1 MKNKKTAYI
10 VILVVSVLLLVVIVY
25 YIIRFFIYPSLEEGK
40 FETARVE
47 RGSVILT
54 TPAQGTVAPE
64 SEVVILSPAASII
77 QRIVR
82 DAGSRV
88 NRGDVILILDPKP
101 IQDEIERIEDQ
112 LQVKRNNLQ
121 KNRLNARETRL
132 DLSYNVEVKKLKIA
146 SIKSQLADQEQLL
159 EVGGISPAQY
169 DKTKQELTLAE
180 KDLDM
185 LLEKN
190 SIRLKQLEAE
200 EDGLLLQIEIQEK
213 ELEEKQETLIKMVV
227 RAGSAGIVLAVNG
240 KVGEKVEKDRLLLR
254 LSNLSTFKINGSMDE
269 RFADQI
275 KTGGEVFVL
284 LDKTRL
290 NGRIGTIKPVIENN
304 SLQYDIF
311 LNQSDHPKLISNLN
325 VNLLIVKEK
334 RDSVLRIKNGP
345 AFSRGN
351 QHEVFRLGS
360 EEAVRI
366 ELTTGLKGDE
376 YTEIISGTREGDE
389 LIISEISAFKRS
401 KDVEIRAN

>member
-10 VILVVSVLLLVVIVY
+10 IILAVSVLLLVIIVY
-25 YIIRFFIYPSLEEGK
+25 YIIRFFIFPSLEEGK
-40 FETARVE
+40 YETARVE

-54 TPAQGTVAPE
+54 TPAKGTVAPE

-88 NRGDVILILDPKP
+88 SRGDVILILDPKP
-101 IQDEIERIEDQ
+101 IKDEIGRIEDQ

-146 SIKSQLADQEQLL
+146 SIKSQLTDQEQLL

-180 KDLDM
+180 KDLEM

-190 SIRLKQLEAE
+190 SIRLKQIEAE
-200 EDGLLLQIEIQEK
+200 ENGLILQIEIQEK
-213 ELEEKQETLIKMVV
+213 EMAEKQETLSKMVV
-227 RAGSAGIVLAVNG
+227 HAGSAGIVLAVNG
-240 KVGEKVEKDRLLLR
+240 KEGEKVEKDRLLVR
-254 LSNLSTFKINGSMDE
+254 MSNLSTFKVNGSMDE
-269 RFADQI
+269 RNADQI
-275 KTGGEVFVL
+275 KTGGEVFIL
-284 LDKTRL
+284 LDESRL
-290 NGRIGTIKPVIENN
+290 NGRIGAIKPVIENN

-325 VNLLIVKEK
+325 VDLLIVKERK
-334 RDSVLRIKNGP
+334 DSVLRIKNGP
-345 AFSRGN
+345 AFNRGN
-351 QHEVFRLGS
+351 QHEVFSLES
-360 EEAVRI
+360 DVAVRKNI
-366 ELTTGLKGDE
+366 TTGLKGDE
-376 YTEIISGTREGDE
+376 YTEILSGAREGDE
-389 LIISEISAFKRS
+389 LIISEISAFKRINE
-401 KDVEIRAN
+401 VEIK

>member
-10 VILVVSVLLLVVIVY
+10 IILVVSVLILVVIIY
-25 YIIRFFIYPSLEEGK
+25 YIIRFLVYPSLDEGK
-40 FETARVE
+40 YETARVE

-54 TPAQGTVAPE
+54 APARGIVAPE
-64 SEVVILSPAASII
+64 SEVVVLSPATSII

-88 NRGDVILILDPKP
+88 SRGDVILILDPKP
-101 IQDEIERIEDQ
+101 IHDNIERIEDQ
-112 LQVKRNNLQ
+112 LEVKRNNLQ

-146 SIKSQLADQEQLL
+146 SINSQLADQEQLL

-169 DKTKQELTLAE
+169 EKTKQELALAE

-190 SIRLKQLEAE
+190 SIRLKQIEAE
-200 EDGLLLQIEIQEK
+200 ENGLLLQIEIQEK
-213 ELEEKQETLIKMVV
+213 DLEEKQEILNKMVV

-240 KVGEKVEKDRLLLR
+240 NAGEKVEKDRLLVR
-254 LSNLSTFKINGSMDE
+254 MSNLSTFKIKGSMDE
-269 RFADQI
+269 RYADQI
-275 KTGGEVFVL
+275 KTGGEVYVI
-284 LDKTRL
+284 LDETRV
-290 NGRIGTIKPVIENN
+290 NGRIGTINPVIENN

-325 VNLLIVKEK
+325 VDLLIVKER
-334 RDSVLRIKNGP
+334 RDSVLRIRNGP
-345 AFSRGN
+345 ALVRGN
-351 QHEVFRLGS
+351 QHEVFSMGL
-360 EEAVRI
+360 EEAI
-366 ELTTGLKGDE
+366 LKNLTTGLKGDE
-376 YTEIISGTREGDE
+376 YTEILAGAREGDE
-389 LIISEISAFKRS
+389 LIISEISAFKRI
-401 KDVEIRAN
+401 KEVEIRAN

>member
-10 VILVVSVLLLVVIVY
+10 VILVVSVLLLVVIFY
-25 YIIRFFIYPSLEEGK
+25 YIIRFLIYPSHEEGK
-40 FETARVE
+40 YDTARVE

-54 TPAQGTVAPE
+54 TPATGIVAPE
-64 SEVVILSPAASII
+64 SEVVILSPAASIL

-88 NRGDVILILDPKP
+88 GRGDVILILDPEP

-121 KNRLNARETRL
+121 KNRLNARETKL
-132 DLSYNVEVKKLKIA
+132 DLSYNVEVKKLNIA

-169 DKTKQELTLAE
+169 DKTKQELILAE
-180 KDLDM
+180 KDLNM

-190 SIRLKQLEAE
+190 SIRLQQLEAE
-200 EDGLLLQIEIQEK
+200 ENGLLLQIEIQEK
-213 ELEEKQETLIKMVV
+213 ELEEKKETLNKMVV

-240 KVGEKVEKDRLLLR
+240 KEGEKVEKDRLLVR
-254 LSNLSTFKINGSMDE
+254 MSNLSTFKVNGSMDE
-269 RFADQI
+269 KFADLI
-275 KTGGEVFVL
+275 KTGGEVFVI
-284 LDKTRL
+284 LDKTRI

-304 SLQYDIF
+304 NLQFDIF

-325 VNLLIVKEK
+325 VELLIVVER
-334 RDSVLRIKNGP
+334 RDSVLRIKNGD

-351 QHEVFRLGS
+351 QHETFSLGS

-366 ELTTGLKGDE
+366 DITTGLRGDE
-376 YTEIISGTREGDE
+376 YTEIISGAREGDE
-389 LIISEISAFKRS
+389 LIISEISAFKRI
-401 KDVEIRAN
+401 KEVEVRTN